1 VCKYNGR
8 RNAASACSVCQ
19 LGCHGPCADDTGALD
34 RLVQSP
40 VRPLL
45 ALEQDSRE
53 GRDEGR
59 GESATVPSATA
70 AVAEAVKVWAKD
82 VGITEAQRA
91 SAVTYKTTGEDA
103 AAFSWEAQQDIQ
115 WIRFVAAVSTVRGA
129 LFISICILI
138 LIYIYIYMQIR
149 TTERRF

>member
-1 VCKYNGR
+1 
-8 RNAASACSVCQ
+8 
-19 LGCHGPCADDTGALD
+19 
-34 RLVQSP
+34 

-53 GRDEGR
+53 GRDEDR

-129 LFISICILI
+129 LFISSICILI
-138 LIYIYIYMQIR
+138 LIYIYIYICKFAPPR
-149 TTERRF
+149 DAFRVAILTVITPHLKRP

>member
-1 VCKYNGR
+1 M
-8 RNAASACSVCQ
+8 
-19 LGCHGPCADDTGALD
+19 
-34 RLVQSP
+34 
-40 VRPLL
+40 RPLL

-129 LFISICILI
+129 LFISSICILI
-138 LIYIYIYMQIR
+138 LIFIYIYICKFAPPRDAFRVAILTVITPHLKR
-149 TTERRF
+149 P

>member
-1 VCKYNGR
+1 MLLLL
-8 RNAASACSVCQ
+8 AASASLVAM
-19 LGCHGPCADDTGALD
+19 GPALTTPAPSTGWFNL
-34 RLVQSP
+34 P

-45 ALEQDSRE
+45 ALEQDTRE

-103 AAFSWEAQQDIQ
+103 AAFSWEAQQGIQ

-129 LFISICILI
+129 LFICIFILI
-138 LIYIYIYMQIR
+138 LIFYNANSHH
-149 TTERRF
+149 

>member
-1 VCKYNGR
+1 MLLLL
-8 RNAASACSVCQ
+8 AASASLVAM
-19 LGCHGPCADDTGALD
+19 GPALTTPAPSTGWFNP
-34 RLVQSP
+34 P

-45 ALEQDSRE
+45 ALEQDTRE

-103 AAFSWEAQQDIQ
+103 AAFSWEAQQGIQ

-129 LFISICILI
+129 LFICIFILI
-138 LIYIYIYMQIR
+138 LIFYNANSHH
-149 TTERRF
+149 

>member
-1 VCKYNGR
+1 MLLLL
-8 RNAASACSVCQ
+8 AASASLVAM
-19 LGCHGPCADDTGALD
+19 GPALTTPAPSTGWFNP
-34 RLVQSP
+34 P

-45 ALEQDSRE
+45 ALEQDTRK

-103 AAFSWEAQQDIQ
+103 AAFSWEAQQGIQ
-115 WIRFVAAVSTVRGA
+115 
-129 LFISICILI
+129 
-138 LIYIYIYMQIR
+138 
-149 TTERRF
+149 

>member
-1 VCKYNGR
+1 
-8 RNAASACSVCQ
+8 
-19 LGCHGPCADDTGALD
+19 
-34 RLVQSP
+34 

-138 LIYIYIYMQIR
+138 LIIFIYIYICKFAPPRDAFRVAILTVITPHLKR
-149 TTERRF
+149 P